1 MTANSPRKNPPNPP
15 KAAPCRAPSR
25 PALPLLKKSGEEDT
39 MMEEEEMSRSR
50 MRVGTIFVF
59 RSVHPGQ
66 GATENYAQ
74 AAA

>member
-1 MTANSPRKNPPNPP
+1 MTTNSPRKNPPNPP

-39 MMEEEEMSRSR
+39 IMEEEEMSRSR

-59 RSVHPGQ
+59 SPPWPGS
-66 GATENYAQ
+66 Y
-74 AAA
+74 